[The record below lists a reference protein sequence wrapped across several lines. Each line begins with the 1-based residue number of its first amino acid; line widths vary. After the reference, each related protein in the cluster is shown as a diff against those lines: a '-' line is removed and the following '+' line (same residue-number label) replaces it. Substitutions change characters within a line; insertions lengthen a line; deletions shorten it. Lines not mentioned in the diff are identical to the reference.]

1 MVIEQEL
8 EEELEEVEEMKK
20 EGLDGGNQFKRHA
33 ERNHAVCA
41 EDVVRKDVGERGR
54 L

>member
-1 MVIEQEL
+1 MRERV
-8 EEELEEVEEMKK
+8 EEVEEMKK
-20 EGLDGGNQFKRHA
+20 EEGLDGGNQFKRHA